1 MRDQC
6 PDEGFTCDGGDLT
19 VSWSYVS
26 TYTGANFGGGTYDGP
41 APSPDPGSGGGTSD
55 ELGDCSCYCDADLT
69 DFAGNVNV
77 CDGNGGDCGVTSA
90 QCSSLGPDQGC
101 PSSAMSDDGSTLS
114 PTWDKSCST
123 YYVEWSVNPSYSS
136 GHSHDDSGSSDPVGD
151 CECLCPG
158 GGSFNPEVFPNH
170 AGPDAG
176 GVTQSECESSSG
188 ISACKQVWEDMFS
201 SMPPCSSGSSVDDVY
216 MIWTEGYTGPGSS
229 SDIGP

>member
-1 MRDQC
+1 MLRHAGSVQLAGSGHVREGAQLDVQRDERNRRHRVWEAHAPAAAVAAAQPGAGAGVGPGWKHLPPEYGNCECYCGDNPVGNIDVDDRQGGVGVTQSFCEDNMRDQC

-55 ELGDCSCYCDADLT
+55 ELGDCSCFCDADLT

-101 PSSAMSDDGSTLS
+101 PSSAMSDDDFITHLG
-114 PTWDKSCST
+114 
-123 YYVEWSVNPSYSS
+123 
-136 GHSHDDSGSSDPVGD
+136 
-151 CECLCPG
+151 
-158 GGSFNPEVFPNH
+158 
-170 AGPDAG
+170 
-176 GVTQSECESSSG
+176 
-188 ISACKQVWEDMFS
+188 
-201 SMPPCSSGSSVDDVY
+201 
-216 MIWTEGYTGPGSS
+216 
-229 SDIGP
+229 